1 MADSDEENKV
11 RDIDTPK
18 NLSRK
23 PSDPQASSILSDIRV
38 ESEEHEGSEDRN
50 GDVEPLSALPN
61 MFKENGVFSD
71 DLLPLVQ
78 HKHRI
83 KSGVLEYC
91 LPAGRQGVM
100 EYWGRIQ
107 I

>member
-1 MADSDEENKV
+1 MADSNEENKV

-23 PSDPQASSILSDIRV
+23 PSDPQASSILSDIGI
-38 ESEEHEGSEDRN
+38 ESKEDKGTEDRN
-50 GDVEPLSALPN
+50 RDVKPPSALPN

-78 HKHRI
+78 HKPPE
-83 KSGVLEYC
+83 KTGVLEYWNNGI
-91 LPAGRQGVM
+91 LGKSP
-100 EYWGRIQ
+100 I
-107 I
+107 